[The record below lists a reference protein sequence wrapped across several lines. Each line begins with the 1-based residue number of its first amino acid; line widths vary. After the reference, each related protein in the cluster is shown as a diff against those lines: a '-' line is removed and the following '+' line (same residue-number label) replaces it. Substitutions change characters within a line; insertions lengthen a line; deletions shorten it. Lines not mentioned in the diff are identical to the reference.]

1 MDSSKKNKKRYS
13 STQLCATKLNDAGL
27 KFKVKDD
34 TCLVDITVSKVTLD
48 TCLVKDDTK
57 EPGCLVR
64 LFACL
69 ICLMCFP
76 LICLLRCFGFPMHI
90 LRVPQLVIDYST
102 ETIFRNLM
110 ALEQCHYP
118 SKTYICSYIL
128 LLDRLIDNVKDV
140 DLLVDKKV
148 IANHLGSNAEV
159 AALINK
165 LGDQIVAT
173 TSSYFDIIAQ
183 KLNDHYEFP
192 LNHLLATLK
201 REYFPNIFR
210 GTATIV
216 GLIVLGFTLWNFLR
230 PYVM

>member
-1 MDSSKKNKKRYS
+1 
-13 STQLCATKLNDAGL
+13 
-27 KFKVKDD
+27 
-34 TCLVDITVSKVTLD
+34 
-48 TCLVKDDTK
+48 
-57 EPGCLVR
+57 
-64 LFACL
+64 
-69 ICLMCFP
+69 
-76 LICLLRCFGFPMHI
+76 MHI